1 MTQEAQGGPISRT
14 ALTTSWQAEN
24 PCSTSVVSGNIEE
37 MSCGIDGR
45 LVLEHHI
52 RDGKEIFIPLEAL
65 TVRHPSFGERVI
77 PTGEHRF
84 ASDLAS
90 VPWPFVWLI
99 GRTGQHLRAAIVHDW
114 LIHALDSSN
123 PPVDNRMAA
132 DDVFRDL
139 MRADQV
145 SAVRRYLIYLAVRF
159 ATMWKRKSTVRRSI
173 SVLLQTAAIG
183 VVLAPATVLVM
194 LTAGLFKLVER
205 VSER

>member
-1 MTQEAQGGPISRT
+1 
-14 ALTTSWQAEN
+14 
-24 PCSTSVVSGNIEE
+24 

-52 RDGKEIFIPLEAL
+52 RDGKEIFIPLESL

-77 PTGEHRF
+77 ATGEHRF

-99 GRTGQHLRAAIVHDW
+99 GRTGLHLRAAIVHDW
-114 LIHALDSSN
+114 LIHALDSSD
-123 PPVDNRMAA
+123 PPVNDRMAA

-139 MRADQV
+139 MRADRV

-159 ATMWKRKSTVRRSI
+159 ATMWKGKSTARRSI
-173 SVLLQTAAIG
+173 SVLFQTTAIG
-183 VVLAPATVLVM
+183 VVLAPATMLVM
-194 LTAGLFKLVER
+194 LTAGLFKLLER
-205 VSER
+205 LTAR

>member
-1 MTQEAQGGPISRT
+1 M
-14 ALTTSWQAEN
+14 
-24 PCSTSVVSGNIEE
+24 SVVSGNIEE

-65 TVRHPSFGERVI
+65 TVRHPSIGERVI

-90 VPWPFVWLI
+90 VPWPFAWLI

-114 LIHALDSSN
+114 LIDALDSSN
-123 PPVDNRMAA
+123 PPVRNRMAA

-139 MRADQV
+139 MRADEV
-145 SAVRRYLIYLAVRF
+145 SVVRRYLIYLAVRF

-173 SVLLQTAAIG
+173 SVLLQTTAIG
-183 VVLAPATVLVM
+183 VVLAPATMLVM
-194 LTAGLFKLVER
+194 LTAGLFKLLER
-205 VSER
+205 LTAR

>member
-1 MTQEAQGGPISRT
+1 MLQFSSAVTPEGRVSEPYRTCDETLMSSVWNVFGGLTPVNISAANLRHRCLLSGIQCSLS
-14 ALTTSWQAEN
+14 AL
-24 PCSTSVVSGNIEE
+24 
-37 MSCGIDGR
+37 
-45 LVLEHHI
+45 
-52 RDGKEIFIPLEAL
+52 
-65 TVRHPSFGERVI
+65 
-77 PTGEHRF
+77 
-84 ASDLAS
+84 
-90 VPWPFVWLI
+90 WLI

-123 PPVDNRMAA
+123 PPVHNRMAA

-159 ATMWKRKSTVRRSI
+159 ATMWKRKSTVRRSV
-173 SVLLQTAAIG
+173 SVLLQTTAIG

-205 VSER
+205 VGER

>member
-1 MTQEAQGGPISRT
+1 
-14 ALTTSWQAEN
+14 
-24 PCSTSVVSGNIEE
+24 

-65 TVRHPSFGERVI
+65 TVRHPSIGERVI

-90 VPWPFVWLI
+90 VPWPFAWLI

-123 PPVDNRMAA
+123 PPVRTRMAA
-132 DDVFRDL
+132 ERGWLVEPLLKRRRGEPEGGFSEEPRRARAPTPAEGSPLSAVFRARL
-139 MRADQV
+139 GRRQIAIHKRPGSMR
-145 SAVRRYLIYLAVRF
+145 
-159 ATMWKRKSTVRRSI
+159 
-173 SVLLQTAAIG
+173 
-183 VVLAPATVLVM
+183 
-194 LTAGLFKLVER
+194 
-205 VSER
+205 